1 MRFLFSKQS
10 PRFNYSLS
18 KCLLKTLIFF
28 FLLFSCMAHIESVCC
43 CCLVSGA
50 FIKRTDVENC
60 KHRLYPNNIFSLR
73 FSSWS
78 FFLLN
83 NNNIGGCIQHIS
95 GLFPKSPGAG
105 GGRVF
110 AHGGSTPL
118 SAREKSVQATE
129 LHSVAR
135 RSRKT
140 HTVGKGRRQVS
151 GRPGIED
158 LQRQEGPRQARPLLS
173 LTGVQTAGPGP

>member
-83 NNNIGGCIQHIS
+83 NNIGGCIQHTS
-95 GLFPKSPGAG
+95 GLFPKSLGAG
-105 GGRVF
+105 GG
-110 AHGGSTPL
+110 GS
-118 SAREKSVQATE
+118 
-129 LHSVAR
+129 LH
-135 RSRKT
+135 T
-140 HTVGKGRRQVS
+140 
-151 GRPGIED
+151 
-158 LQRQEGPRQARPLLS
+158 EGPLLYLPEKRVCRQLS
-173 LTGVQTAGPGP
+173 FTLWPGGAEKHILWGRGGDR